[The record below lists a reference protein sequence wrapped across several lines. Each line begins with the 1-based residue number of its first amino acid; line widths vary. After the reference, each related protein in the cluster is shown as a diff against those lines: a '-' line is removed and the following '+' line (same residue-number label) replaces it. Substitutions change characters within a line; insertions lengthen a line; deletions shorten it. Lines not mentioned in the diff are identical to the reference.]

1 MTIRVALHH
10 RTAYHYDRP
19 ITVSPQVV
27 RLRPAPH
34 CRTPITSYSIKIS
47 PETHF
52 LNWQQDPYGNF
63 LARLVFPE
71 KTSEFVVEVDVVAEM
86 TVINPFDFFL
96 EPDANDFPF
105 EYSEAAKTQ
114 LHPYLALEKSSPK
127 LDAFVAGAPHESV
140 GTVNF
145 LVDLNRYVH
154 EAVGYVIRLEPGVQ
168 TGEETL
174 TKQSGSCRDSAWLL
188 VQLVRHLGLAARF
201 VSGYLIQLK
210 PDQAPIEGPTGSATD
225 FTDLHAWAEVFL
237 PGAGWVGLD
246 PTSGLLAGEGHIP
259 LAATPDP
266 ESAAPI
272 TGGVEDCECKF
283 GFDMSVQRIHE
294 DPRVTK
300 PYTEEQWT
308 SIEHLGEE
316 VDRKLAAGP
325 KLFTMGGEPTFV
337 SIDDRDG
344 EEWNTAALGKNK
356 RKLAGTLFLRM
367 AEKFATSPLLHFGQ
381 GKWYPGEPLPRWA
394 LTCYWRKDKH
404 PIWKRPELIAEDDR
418 DYGSDSGDAH
428 NFIHRLADRLQVN
441 TEHILPG
448 YEDTWFHLLKE
459 RKLPVNVDPL
469 QSNLKKPEE
478 RTRLAKLLE
487 RGLNEVVGFVLPLKP
502 ATDTPTNI
510 TWKSGSWFLRQERM
524 YLIPGDSPMGYR
536 LPLDSLPWV
545 APGETPRIY
554 ERDPLADR
562 PELPSAYRENR
573 PHPFNYT
580 VNPNGNGNGNGHPY
594 GTGEPPVAQSLR
606 WVTQMANSTVEAAS
620 KAMIG
625 FGEAVGF
632 GQDKDIAGGTAAVM
646 EPDLA
651 TSTTPVETTYQAT
664 AATTEVAPK
673 LNESASTSIRTAL
686 CVEARGGV
694 LHVFMPPVGLIE
706 EYLELIAAVEETA
719 AQLSL
724 PVRIEGYTPPRDYRV
739 EQFGVTPDPGVI
751 EVNQQPAN
759 NWREL
764 VHNTSVLYEEAR
776 QSRLCTEKFMLDGK
790 HTGTG
795 GGNHIV
801 LGGPSPKDSP
811 FLRRPDLL
819 ASLVAYWNNRPS
831 LSYLFSG
838 LFIGPTSQAP
848 RADEGRNE
856 SVYELEL
863 ACSQVPLTGQV
874 SPWLVDRLF
883 RNLLVDLTGNTHRAE
898 FCIDKLYSPDSST
911 GRLGLVEMRGFE
923 MPPHER
929 MSLTQ
934 QLLVRAMLA
943 WFWKTPYRQ
952 PLVRWGTSL
961 HDKFMLPHFVSQDF
975 GEVLDDL
982 ADAGFKFDREWF
994 APHFEFRYP
1003 MIGQI
1008 EQQGLTLE
1016 VRQAVEPWN
1025 VLGEEPGAGGTARY
1039 VDSSV
1044 ERVQVKVKG
1053 MTDLRHVVT
1062 CNGRRVPLRATGVQG
1077 EYVGAVRFRAWQPP
1091 SCLHPTIPPH
1101 APLVFDLIDAWN
1113 QRSIGGCKW
1122 DVSHPGGLNFEFFP
1136 VNANVAES
1144 RRVARF
1150 SSIGHTPGSKAVPP
1164 VEINADYPLT
1174 LDLRRP
1180 VYPAMPGN
1188 GP

>member
-10 RTAYHYDRP
+10 RTAYQYDRP

-34 CRTPITSYSIKIS
+34 CRTPITSYSLKIL
-47 PETHF
+47 PEQHF

-63 LARLVFPE
+63 LARIVVPE
-71 KTSEFVVEVDVVAEM
+71 KTTQFVVEVDVIAEL

-96 EPDANDFPF
+96 EPEANDVPF
-105 EYSEAAKTQ
+105 QYSSAAQTQ
-114 LHPYLALEKSSPK
+114 LQPYLALEQSPK
-127 LDAFVAGAPHESV
+127 LQAFVAGAPRKSV
-140 GTVNF
+140 GTVNA
-145 LVDLNRYVH
+145 LVDLNRYAH

-168 TGEETL
+168 TCEETL
-174 TKQSGSCRDSAWLL
+174 TKKSGSCRDSAWLL
-188 VQLVRHLGLAARF
+188 VQLLRHLGMAARF

-210 PDQAPIEGPTGSATD
+210 PDVAPLEGPAGSVTD

-246 PTSGLLAGEGHIP
+246 PTSGLLAGEGHLP

-272 TGGVEDCECKF
+272 TGATDDAEVEF
-283 GFDMSVQRIHE
+283 GFEMSVQRIHE

-316 VDRKLAAGP
+316 VDRELAAGP

-337 SIDDRDG
+337 SVDDRDG
-344 EEWNTAALGKNK
+344 DEWNTAALGKTK

-367 AEKFATSPLLHFGQ
+367 AEKFATGPLLHFGQ

-394 LTCYWRKDKH
+394 LTCYWRKDKQS
-404 PIWKRPELIAEDDR
+404 IWKRPELIAEDHR
-418 DYGSDSGDAH
+418 DYGCDADDAQE
-428 NFIHRLADRLQVN
+428 FVQQLAERLHVVP
-441 TEHILPG
+441 EHAVPG
-448 YEDTWFHLLKE
+448 YEDTWFYLLKE

-469 QSNLKKPEE
+469 RSDLSKPDE
-478 RTRLAKLLE
+478 RARLAELLE
-487 RGLNEVVGFVLPLKP
+487 KGLNKVVGFALPLRTTSES
-502 ATDTPTNI
+502 ATDI
-510 TWKSGSWFLRQERM
+510 AWESGPWFLRQERM

-545 APGETPRIY
+545 APEDHPRIH

-562 PELPSAYRENR
+562 PDLPSTYQETR
-573 PHPFNYT
+573 PYPHSI
-580 VNPNGNGNGNGHPY
+580 NGHGNGHA
-594 GTGEPPVAQSLR
+594 EQAPVAQSLR
-606 WVTQMANSTVEAAS
+606 WVTQMANGGGESLRA
-620 KAMIG
+620 KMG
-625 FGEAVGF
+625 FGEAVELGRS
-632 GQDKDIAGGTAAVM
+632 KETVGTEAAVL
-646 EPDLA
+646 EAAFESPAPAEVTAPA
-651 TSTTPVETTYQAT
+651 TD
-664 AATTEVAPK
+664 VAPQVK
-673 LNESASTSIRTAL
+673 ESASETIRTAL

-694 LHVFMPPVGLIE
+694 LHIFMPPVALIE

-719 AQLSL
+719 AKLSL

-751 EVNQQPAN
+751 EVNLQPAN
-759 NWREL
+759 SWREL

-801 LGGPSPKDSP
+801 LGGPTPKDSP

-819 ASLVAYWNNRPS
+819 RSLVAYWNNRPS

-848 RADEGRNE
+848 RADEGRHE
-856 SVYELEL
+856 SIYELET
-863 ACSQVPLTGQV
+863 ACSQLPEDGTCP
-874 SPWLVDRLF
+874 PWLVDRVF
-883 RNLLVDLTGNTHRAE
+883 RHLLVDLTGNTHRAE

-934 QLLVRAMLA
+934 QLLVRALLA
-943 WFWKTPYRQ
+943 WFWKKPYRQ

-975 GEVLDDL
+975 GEVLADL
-982 ADAGFKFDREWF
+982 ADAGFEFDREWF

-1003 MIGQI
+1003 LIGQI
-1008 EQQGLTLE
+1008 QQQGLTLE
-1016 VRQAVEPWN
+1016 VRQAIEPWN
-1025 VLGEEPGAGGTARY
+1025 VLGEEPGAGGTVRF

-1044 ERVQVKVKG
+1044 ERVQVKLRG
-1053 MTDLRHVVT
+1053 MTDPRHVLT

-1077 EYVGAVRFRAWQPP
+1077 EFVAGVRFRAWQPP
-1091 SCLHPTIPPH
+1091 SCLHPTIPAH
-1101 APLVFDLIDAWN
+1101 APLIFDLIDSWN
-1113 QRSIGGCKW
+1113 QRSIGGCSW
-1122 DVSHPGGLNFEFFP
+1122 HVAHPGGLAHEFFP

-1150 SSIGHTPGSKAVPP
+1150 FPIGHTPGQRAVPP
-1164 VEINADYPLT
+1164 MEINADYPLT

-1180 VYPAMPGN
+1180 IQPATPGN

>member
-10 RTAYHYDRP
+10 RTAYQYDRP

-34 CRTPITSYSIKIS
+34 CRTPVSSYSLQVL
-47 PETHF
+47 PEKHF

-63 LARLVFPE
+63 LARLVLPE
-71 KTSEFVVEVDVVAEM
+71 KTKEFVVEVDLVADM

-105 EYSEAAKTQ
+105 EYSDAAKTQ
-114 LHPYLALEKSSPK
+114 LHPYLALDTSSPK
-127 LDAFVAGAPHESV
+127 LKTFVAGAPRKSV

-154 EAVGYVIRLEPGVQ
+154 EAVSYVIRMEPGVQ
-168 TGEETL
+168 TCEESL
-174 TKQSGSCRDSAWLL
+174 TKKSGSCRDSAWLL

-210 PDQAPIEGPTGSATD
+210 PDVAPLEGPAGTGVD

-246 PTSGLLAGEGHIP
+246 PTSGLLAGEGHLP

-272 TGGVEDCECKF
+272 TGGVEDCKSEF
-283 GFDMSVQRIHE
+283 SFEMSVQRIHE

-308 SIEHLGEE
+308 SIEHLGED
-316 VDRKLAAGP
+316 VDRELAAGP

-337 SIDDRDG
+337 SVDDRDG
-344 EEWNTAALGKNK
+344 DEWNTAALGPNK
-356 RKLAGTLFLRM
+356 RKLAGTLFQRM
-367 AEKFATSPLLHFGQ
+367 AKQFATGPLLHFGQ

-394 LTCYWRKDKH
+394 LTCYWRKDRQ

-418 DYGSDSGDAH
+418 DYGCDSEEAH
-428 NFIHRLADRLQVN
+428 EFINALAERLRVVS
-441 TEHILPG
+441 EHVVPG
-448 YEDTWFHLLKE
+448 YEDTWYYLLKE

-469 QSNLKKPEE
+469 KSNLKLPDE
-478 RTRLAKLLE
+478 RARLAKLLE
-487 RGLNEVVGFVLPLKP
+487 QGLNRVVGYALPLRP
-502 ATDTPTNI
+502 RTASATDI
-510 TWKSGSWFLRQERM
+510 TWQSGPWFLRQERM

-536 LPLDSLPWV
+536 LPLDSLAWV
-545 APGETPRIY
+545 APEDYPHIH
-554 ERDPLADR
+554 ERDPLAER
-562 PELPSAYRENR
+562 PELPVPVQEVRSQPERYRS
-573 PHPFNYT
+573 
-580 VNPNGNGNGNGHPY
+580 NGNAPGYH
-594 GTGEPPVAQSLR
+594 EVPVAKSLR
-606 WVTQMANSTVEAAS
+606 WVTQMANAGSEVAHVGAR
-620 KAMIG
+620 G
-625 FGEAVGF
+625 FGDVVALGQGAGLLENDSTALEPGF
-632 GQDKDIAGGTAAVM
+632 SSGTLPT
-646 EPDLA
+646 E
-651 TSTTPVETTYQAT
+651 EQY
-664 AATTEVAPK
+664 AATTTAADVVPQIH
-673 LNESASTSIRTAL
+673 ESASNTIRTAL

-694 LHVFMPPVGLIE
+694 LHIFMPPVSLIE
-706 EYLELIAAVEETA
+706 EYLELVAAVEDTA
-719 AQLSL
+719 AKLSL
-724 PVRIEGYTPPRDYRV
+724 PVRIEGYTPPRDYRL
-739 EQFGVTPDPGVI
+739 EHFGVTPDPGVI
-751 EVNQQPAN
+751 EVNLQPAN

-801 LGGPSPKDSP
+801 MGGPSPKDSP

-819 ASLVAYWNNRPS
+819 RSLVSYWNNRPS

-848 RADEGRNE
+848 RADEARHE
-856 SVYELEL
+856 SIYELEL
-863 ACSQVPLTGQV
+863 ACSQLPESGPCP
-874 SPWLVDRLF
+874 PWLVDRVF

-923 MPPHER
+923 MPPHEK

-934 QLLVRAMLA
+934 QLLVRALLA
-943 WFWKTPYRQ
+943 WFWKKPYRQ

-975 GEVLDDL
+975 NEVLSDL
-982 ADAGFKFDREWF
+982 TDAGFQFDPEWF

-1003 MIGQI
+1003 LIGQI
-1008 EQQGLTLE
+1008 HHQGLTVEL
-1016 VRQAVEPWN
+1016 RQGTEPWN
-1025 VLGEEPGAGGTARY
+1025 VLGEEPGGGGTVRF
-1039 VDSSV
+1039 VDSSL
-1044 ERVQVKVKG
+1044 ERVQVKVRG
-1053 MTDLRHVVT
+1053 MTDLRHVLT

-1077 EYVGAVRFRAWQPP
+1077 EFVAGVRFRAWQPP
-1091 SCLHPTIPPH
+1091 SCLHPTVAAH
-1101 APLVFDLIDAWN
+1101 APLVFDLVDAWN
-1113 QRSIGGCKW
+1113 QRSIGGCTW
-1122 DVSHPGGLNFEFFP
+1122 HVAHPGGRNFEFFP
-1136 VNANVAES
+1136 VNANEAES

-1150 SSIGHTPGSKAVPP
+1150 FPIGHTPGPQPVPP
-1164 VEINADYPLT
+1164 IEINADYPLT

-1180 VYPAMPGN
+1180 VQPASPGN

>member
-34 CRTPITSYSIKIS
+34 CRTPITSYSLKVL
-47 PETHF
+47 PEQHF

-63 LARLVFPE
+63 LARLVLPE
-71 KTSEFVVEVDVVAEM
+71 KTNKFVVEVDLIAEL

-96 EPDANDFPF
+96 EPEANDFPF
-105 EYSEAAKTQ
+105 EYSAAAKTQ
-114 LHPYLALEKSSPK
+114 LHPYLALETSPK
-127 LDAFVAGAPHESV
+127 LQAFVAGAPRKSV

-154 EAVGYVIRLEPGVQ
+154 EAVSYVIRLEPGVQ
-168 TGEETL
+168 TCEESL

-210 PDQAPIEGPTGSATD
+210 PDVAPLEGPAGTGID
-225 FTDLHAWAEVFL
+225 FTDLHAWVEVFL

-246 PTSGLLAGEGHIP
+246 PTSGLLAGEGHLP

-272 TGGVEDCECKF
+272 TGAVEDAKVE
-283 GFDMSVQRIHE
+283 FDFEMSVQRIHE

-308 SIEHLGEE
+308 SIEHLGEQ
-316 VDRKLAAGP
+316 VDRELAAGP

-337 SIDDRDG
+337 SVDDRDG
-344 EEWNTAALGKNK
+344 EEWNTAALGETK
-356 RKLAGTLFLRM
+356 RKLAGTLFLKM
-367 AEKFATSPLLHFGQ
+367 AKQFATGPLLHFGQ

-394 LTCYWRKDKH
+394 LTCYWRKDKQ
-404 PIWKRPELIAEDDR
+404 PIWNRPELIAEDDR
-418 DYGSDSGDAH
+418 DYGCDSSDAH
-428 NFIHRLADRLQVN
+428 EFINQLVERLQVVP
-441 TEHILPG
+441 EHVVPG
-448 YEDTWFHLLKE
+448 YEDTWFYLLKE

-469 QSNLKKPEE
+469 QADLAQPDE
-478 RTRLAKLLE
+478 RTRLSKLLE
-487 RGLNEVVGFVLPLKP
+487 QGLNKVVGYVLPLCP
-502 ATDTPTNI
+502 ATESATDI
-510 TWKSGSWFLRQERM
+510 AWKSGPWFLRQERM

-545 APGETPRIY
+545 PPEDHPRIH

-562 PELPSAYRENR
+562 PALPLAFRENR
-573 PHPFNYT
+573 PQPYNYRS
-580 VNPNGNGNGNGHPY
+580 NGNGHGPGY
-594 GTGEPPVAQSLR
+594 SEAPVAQSLR
-606 WVTQMANSTVEAAS
+606 WVTQMAAAS
-620 KAMIG
+620 VDATTKAMAG
-625 FGEAVGF
+625 VGEAVGL
-632 GQDKDIAGGTAAVM
+632 GRDNESSGDESTGW
-646 EPDLA
+646 EPDSESSAVPSQVL
-651 TSTTPVETTYQAT
+651 TTAT
-664 AATTEVAPK
+664 ATTTEVAPQV
-673 LNESASTSIRTAL
+673 NESASTTIRTAL

-694 LHVFMPPVGLIE
+694 LHIFMPPVALIE
-706 EYLELIAAVEETA
+706 EYLALVTAVEETA
-719 AQLSL
+719 AKLSL

-751 EVNQQPAN
+751 EVNLQPAN

-819 ASLVAYWNNRPS
+819 RSLVSYWNNRPS

-848 RADEGRNE
+848 RADEGRHE
-856 SVYELEL
+856 FIYELEL
-863 ACSQVPLTGQV
+863 ACAQLPEEGPCP
-874 SPWLVDRLF
+874 PWLVDRVF

-898 FCIDKLYSPDSST
+898 FCIDKLYSPDSAT
-911 GRLGLVEMRGFE
+911 GRLGLVELRGFE

-934 QLLVRAMLA
+934 QLLVRALLA
-943 WFWKTPYRQ
+943 WFWKKPYRQ
-952 PLVRWGTSL
+952 PLVRWGTAL

-975 GEVLDDL
+975 GEVLNDL
-982 ADAGFKFDREWF
+982 ADVGFEFDRDWF

-1003 MIGQI
+1003 LIGQI

-1016 VRQAVEPWN
+1016 VRQAIEPWN
-1025 VLGEEPGAGGTARY
+1025 VLGEEPGGGGTVRF

-1044 ERVQVKVKG
+1044 ERVQVKLRG
-1053 MTDLRHVVT
+1053 MTDPRHVLT

-1077 EYVGAVRFRAWQPP
+1077 EFVAGVRFRAWQPP
-1091 SCLHPTIPPH
+1091 TCLHPTIPAH
-1101 APLVFDLIDAWN
+1101 APLIFDLIDAWN
-1113 QRSIGGCKW
+1113 GRSIGGCTW
-1122 DVSHPGGLNFEFFP
+1122 HVAHPGGRNFEFFP

-1150 SSIGHTPGSKAVPP
+1150 FAIGHTPGPQTVPP
-1164 VEINADYPLT
+1164 IEINADYPLT

-1180 VYPAMPGN
+1180 VGAAMPGN